1 MVRSSNSLECA
12 NELMWCI
19 CNLITECDGSKLI
32 DIDYQTV
39 LSMAIKH
46 LENKMNDKQLA
57 TNLID
62 LISSLLKSHPG
73 AKEYFL
79 ECQGDEL
86 MDSLTVH
93 TNMEIRGSAMN
104 FVDMHIKAGIQD
116 GDLFF

>member
-1 MVRSSNSLECA
+1 
-12 NELMWCI
+12 MWCI